1 MKQCWRR
8 TALCRTALP
17 GSDAARAAKKGET
30 RLEIIVLVLF
40 LTVVMPRLK
49 DMSLP
54 KKFTDSGA
62 KFYAPSL
69 NANGAV
75 QARPRAAGRRRAGK
89 AASGGAVGV
98 GCAALCVLFACVGL
112 NQLAE
117 NAFFVYSLGSAV
129 TLAADVAQYG
139 LLSLAFGKLSKLGF
153 RLFERVKHFR
163 LYRDII
169 NLQEACPLADI
180 ARASGR
186 SAAAVE
192 KDLKELVRR
201 GYFPFGFVDD
211 ETGCF
216 LGQQRGVAAEKPQR
230 AKEQDERARAKPRRR
245 KKKSAGGA
253 RCAAAQSA
261 FAAQGE
267 SFLRELD
274 TQIKEI
280 DDEEIAQSARGIR
293 EKAQDIF
300 EWVRSHPDAQDDVR
314 RFCDYYMPTT
324 LRLLQVYNEVEPH
337 TASSEAAAS
346 VRTEVRGV
354 LAPVNDAFANLLDSL
369 FAGRRA
375 GRERRGGRPEGRV
388 VAGGPCGRQPCRT
401 CGAQD

>member
-1 MKQCWRR
+1 M
-8 TALCRTALP
+8 
-17 GSDAARAAKKGET
+17 
-30 RLEIIVLVLF
+30 EIIVLVLF

-75 QARPRAAGRRRAGK
+75 QARRPAPPDGGALAK
-89 AASGGAVGV
+89 QLLGGAVGV

-216 LGQQRGVAAEKPQR
+216 WANNAVWRLKNPQR
-230 AKEQDERARAKPRRR
+230 AKEQDERARTKPRRR
-245 KKKSAGGA
+245 KKKAQ
-253 RCAAAQSA
+253 AAPAVPPQSA

-369 FAGRRA
+369 LQDAALDVSAEADALKAVLSQEGLVEGGLA
-375 GRERRGGRPEGRV
+375 VHAAPKTEEKER
-388 VAGGPCGRQPCRT
+388 
-401 CGAQD
+401 